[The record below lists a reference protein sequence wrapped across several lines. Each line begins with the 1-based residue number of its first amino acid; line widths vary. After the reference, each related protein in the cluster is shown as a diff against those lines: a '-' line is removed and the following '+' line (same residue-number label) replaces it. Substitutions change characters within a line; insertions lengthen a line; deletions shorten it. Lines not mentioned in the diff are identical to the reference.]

1 MRDCHRL
8 LRAGAW
14 TLPLILIVAIAPA
27 ALAQTTLNTNYSW
40 TAPTT
45 GSSVHHYVVQKSE
58 AGGAWTQ
65 VGTSTTPSFT
75 LAAAVGVAVQIRVA
89 GVDAQTRQGVWSTA
103 SDSYTPDAGAPGQ
116 PGKPVVVP

>member
-8 LRAGAW
+8 LRASAW
-14 TLPLILIVAIAPA
+14 VLPLLLIMAIAPSA
-27 ALAQTTLNTNYSW
+27 MAQTTLNVTYNW

-45 GSSVHHYVVQKSE
+45 GSPVHHYVVQKSE

-65 VGTSTTPSFT
+65 VGTSTTTAYT
-75 LAAAVGVAVQIRVA
+75 LAATVNVAVQIRVA
-89 GVDAQTRQGVWSTA
+89 GVDSQSRQGVWSTA
-103 SDSYTPDAGAPGQ
+103 SDSFTPDAGVPGQ